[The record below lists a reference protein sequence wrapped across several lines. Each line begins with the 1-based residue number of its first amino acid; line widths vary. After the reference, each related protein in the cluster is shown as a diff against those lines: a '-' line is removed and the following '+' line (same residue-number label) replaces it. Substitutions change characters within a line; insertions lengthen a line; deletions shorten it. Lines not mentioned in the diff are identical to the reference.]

1 MELFRT
7 LLLEIPPNPDIGAV
21 NYKGTWDANA
31 NSPALTSSVGTKGN
45 YYVVSVA
52 GTTNLN
58 GITDWQ
64 VGDWVIF
71 NGLIWQKV
79 DTTDQVTS
87 VFGRTGSVVG
97 VSTDYS
103 SVGITN
109 TAIGASNPS
118 TGAFTSLS
126 SSSTTTLNGTTIPGS
141 KTLVVTTDKL
151 SALSSTSSSELA
163 GVISDETGSGALV
176 FATSPTLVTPALGT
190 PTALTLTYA
199 TGLPLSTG
207 ITGTLPVGNGGTGVT
222 TITGLVKG
230 NGTSAFSA
238 ATAGTDY
245 LTPSGSGASLTG
257 ITATQVGLGNV
268 SNDTQTK
275 AAIVPNT
282 VPSAGQLLIG
292 NAGGTAYAPV
302 SSSGDVTIAS
312 TGATTI
318 GSSKVTNAMLA
329 GSIDLTTK
337 VTGILPVAN
346 GGSGAATLTGILKGN
361 GTSAFTAATAG
372 TDYLTPSG
380 SGASLTGITATQV
393 GLGNVTN
400 DAQTKASIVPNTV
413 PSAGQILVG
422 NALSTAYAAVTAFG
436 DVTISSNGGTTIGAS
451 KVTNS
456 MLAGSIDLTS
466 KVTGALPIANGGTG
480 ATTQA
485 GAANAILPT
494 QTGNNNKFLQTDG
507 SNVSWVSSST
517 TVAWGAITGTLSS
530 QTDLQSA
537 LDAKAPST
545 TGTSILYGNG
555 SGGFS
560 SVTVGS
566 GLTFSTG
573 KLSADVISV
582 AGKTGTVTLSSS
594 DVGLGSVTN
603 DAQTKASIVPNTV
616 PTAGQ
621 LLVGNAGGTAFAVVS
636 SSGDVTIASTGA
648 TTIGA
653 SKVTNAMLAG
663 SIDLTSKVTG
673 TLPVANGGT
682 GAATLTGLVKGN
694 GTSAFTAAVANTDY
708 LTPSGSGASL
718 TGITATQVGLGNV
731 TNDAQTKASIVPNT
745 VPTAGQLLVGN
756 AGGTAYA
763 AVSSS
768 GDVTIASTGA
778 MTIGASKVTN
788 SMLAGSIDLATKVTG
803 TLAVANGGT
812 GQTTYTDGQ
821 LLIGNTTGNTL
832 SKATLTAGTGITI
845 TNGSGTITI
854 ASSGASSSSGSNL
867 FLANNFGGF

>member
-1 MELFRT
+1 MELFKT
-7 LLLEIPPNPDIGAV
+7 LLLEIPPNPDVGSV

-466 KVTGALPIANGGTG
+466 KVTG
-480 ATTQA
+480 
-485 GAANAILPT
+485 
-494 QTGNNNKFLQTDG
+494 
-507 SNVSWVSSST
+507 
-517 TVAWGAITGTLSS
+517 
-530 QTDLQSA
+530 
-537 LDAKAPST
+537 
-545 TGTSILYGNG
+545 
-555 SGGFS
+555 
-560 SVTVGS
+560 
-566 GLTFSTG
+566 
-573 KLSADVISV
+573 
-582 AGKTGTVTLSSS
+582 
-594 DVGLGSVTN
+594 
-603 DAQTKASIVPNTV
+603 
-616 PTAGQ
+616 
-621 LLVGNAGGTAFAVVS
+621 
-636 SSGDVTIASTGA
+636 
-648 TTIGA
+648 
-653 SKVTNAMLAG
+653 
-663 SIDLTSKVTG
+663 
-673 TLPVANGGT
+673 TLPVANGGS
-682 GAATLTGLVKGN
+682 GAATLTGLLKGN
-694 GTSAFTAAVANTDY
+694 GTSAFTAAVAGTDY
-708 LTPSGSGASL
+708 LTPTGSGASL

>member
-238 ATAGTDY
+238 AIAGTDY

-282 VPSAGQLLIG
+282 APSAGQLLIG

-361 GTSAFTAATAG
+361 GT
-372 TDYLTPSG
+372 
-380 SGASLTGITATQV
+380 
-393 GLGNVTN
+393 
-400 DAQTKASIVPNTV
+400 
-413 PSAGQILVG
+413 
-422 NALSTAYAAVTAFG
+422 
-436 DVTISSNGGTTIGAS
+436 
-451 KVTNS
+451 
-456 MLAGSIDLTS
+456 
-466 KVTGALPIANGGTG
+466 
-480 ATTQA
+480 
-485 GAANAILPT
+485 
-494 QTGNNNKFLQTDG
+494 
-507 SNVSWVSSST
+507 
-517 TVAWGAITGTLSS
+517 
-530 QTDLQSA
+530 
-537 LDAKAPST
+537 
-545 TGTSILYGNG
+545 
-555 SGGFS
+555 
-560 SVTVGS
+560 
-566 GLTFSTG
+566 
-573 KLSADVISV
+573 
-582 AGKTGTVTLSSS
+582 
-594 DVGLGSVTN
+594 
-603 DAQTKASIVPNTV
+603 
-616 PTAGQ
+616 
-621 LLVGNAGGTAFAVVS
+621 
-636 SSGDVTIASTGA
+636 
-648 TTIGA
+648 
-653 SKVTNAMLAG
+653 
-663 SIDLTSKVTG
+663 
-673 TLPVANGGT
+673 
-682 GAATLTGLVKGN
+682 
-694 GTSAFTAAVANTDY
+694 
-708 LTPSGSGASL
+708 
-718 TGITATQVGLGNV
+718 
-731 TNDAQTKASIVPNT
+731 
-745 VPTAGQLLVGN
+745 
-756 AGGTAYA
+756 
-763 AVSSS
+763 
-768 GDVTIASTGA
+768 
-778 MTIGASKVTN
+778 
-788 SMLAGSIDLATKVTG
+788 
-803 TLAVANGGT
+803 
-812 GQTTYTDGQ
+812 
-821 LLIGNTTGNTL
+821 
-832 SKATLTAGTGITI
+832 
-845 TNGSGTITI
+845 
-854 ASSGASSSSGSNL
+854 
-867 FLANNFGGF
+867 

>member
-1 MELFRT
+1 MELFKT
-7 LLLEIPPNPDIGAV
+7 LLLEIPPSPDVGSV

-52 GTTNLN
+52 GTTNLD